1 MQQIDLIRIYQ
12 RKSALVIDDFPDMRG
27 SIRRML
33 LATGV
38 GNVDLASSGAEAI
51 SRCEHHRYDI
61 ILADYNLGDAKNGQQ
76 ILEELR
82 YRGLLRN
89 TSIYMMITAETTK
102 AMVFGALEYQPD
114 DYLTKPFT
122 QTTLQLRL
130 NRLVMEKEELRDIHR
145 ALDDSDHEAV
155 IALCDEH
162 ISAGDR
168 YSQRCLRMKAR
179 SLYELRRLDE
189 ASAIYRQVLAERP
202 LDWALI
208 GEGRCLMARGDW
220 DAAERI
226 FQKLVDNNC
235 LCLEVYDYL
244 AEIRR
249 RRGDIVSAQELLERA
264 SDISPN
270 AILRQQVLAEIS
282 EENGDWERAEKAH
295 RRVIRLSANSC
306 HEAPENY
313 FRYARCIATQLH
325 QQQNGSKDHKRLK
338 EVDEVLERAR
348 RRYRDDQAVKL
359 QADLIAVAAQAG
371 AGAVDEARQKL
382 VALEQQLQKR
392 DPAAEALPIALTL
405 ELARAHQAVGN
416 SDAARQLLLELAEA
430 HGGSDAIW
438 EQIDRVSEEPL
449 SDKGKARAVELN
461 QRGKELF
468 GRNQFEQAID
478 LFAEALRFYPNN
490 IGLKLNLLL
499 ALVKQMV
506 AAGSSP
512 ELLARAAK
520 IHASIGTIS
529 TEHPLYDRYQTLG
542 AHVAR
547 LQESSD
553 E

>member
-33 LATGV
+33 LAAGI
-38 GNVDLASSGAEAI
+38 GNVDLASSGTEAI
-51 SRCEHHRYDI
+51 NRCEHTSYDI
-61 ILADYNLGDAKNGQQ
+61 ILADYNLGDSKNGQQ

-89 TSIYMMITAETTK
+89 RSIYMMITAETTK

-130 NRLVMEKEELRDIHR
+130 NRLVMEKEDLRDIHR
-145 ALDDSDHEAV
+145 ALDEGDHETV

-162 ISAGDR
+162 IDAGDR
-168 YSQRCLRMKAR
+168 YQQRCLRMKAR
-179 SLYELRRLDE
+179 ALYDMGSYDD

-202 LDWALI
+202 LEWALI
-208 GEGRCLMARGDW
+208 GEGRCLMAREEW

-249 RRGDIVSAQELLERA
+249 QRGDIASAQQLLERA

-270 AILRQQVLAEIS
+270 AILRQQTLADIS
-282 EENGDWERAEKAH
+282 EENADWERAEKAH
-295 RRVIRLSANSC
+295 RKVIRLGANSC
-306 HEAPENY
+306 YEAPENY
-313 FRYARCIATQLH
+313 FRYARCLTTQLR
-325 QQQNGSKDHKRLK
+325 QQQPGSKEQKRLK
-338 EVDEVLERAR
+338 EVDDILERAR
-348 RRYRDDQAVKL
+348 RRYRDDTEVKL
-359 QADLIAVAAQAG
+359 QADLIGIAAQAS
-371 AGAVDEARQKL
+371 AGAIAPARQKL
-382 VALEQQLQKR
+382 ETIAAQLEQR
-392 DPAAEALPIALTL
+392 GDEAPPLSVNTML
-405 ELARAHQAVGN
+405 ELARTYQAAGN
-416 SDAARQLLLELAEA
+416 SAEAKHLLLELAEA
-430 HGGSDAIW
+430 NGGSDEIW

-449 SDKGKARAVELN
+449 SDKGKARAVQLN

-468 GRNQFEQAID
+468 ANNDFPQAID
-478 LFAEALRFYPNN
+478 LFAEALRIYPNN

-499 ALVKQMV
+499 ALIKQM
-506 AAGSSP
+506 AATGSAP
-512 ELLARAAK
+512 ELLARATQT
-520 IHASIGTIS
+520 HNSIGTLS
-529 TEHPLYDRYQTLG
+529 DDHPLRDRLQTLG
-542 AHVAR
+542 AHLAR
-547 LQESSD
+547 FQES
-553 E
+553 

>member
-33 LATGV
+33 LAAGIN
-38 GNVDLASSGAEAI
+38 NVDLASNGTEAI
-51 SRCEHHRYDI
+51 SRCEHQRYDI
-61 ILADYNLGDAKNGQQ
+61 ILADYNLGDTKNGQQ

-89 TSIYMMITAETTK
+89 TAIYMMITAETTK

-130 NRLVMEKEELRDIHR
+130 NRLILEKEDLRDIHR
-145 ALDDSDHEAV
+145 ALDDGDHDTV
-155 IALCDEH
+155 IALCEEH
-162 ISAGDR
+162 INAGDR
-168 YSQRCLRMKAR
+168 YQQRCLRMKAR
-179 SLYELRRLDE
+179 ALYDLRRLDE
-189 ASAIYRQVLAERP
+189 ASAIYQQVLAERP

-208 GEGRCLMARGDW
+208 GEGRCLMAHGNW

-249 RRGDIVSAQELLERA
+249 QRGDIISAQELLERA

-295 RRVIRLSANSC
+295 RKVVRLGANSC
-306 HEAPENY
+306 YEAPDNY
-313 FRYARCIATQLH
+313 FNYARCIATQL
-325 QQQNGSKDHKRLK
+325 QQQSGSKDRKRLK
-338 EVDEVLERAR
+338 EVDEILERAR
-348 RRYRDDQAVKL
+348 RRYRDDGAAKL
-359 QADLIAVAAQAG
+359 QADLIAVSAQAG
-371 AGAVDEARQKL
+371 AGSLDDAREKL
-382 VALEQQLQKR
+382 VALDQQLQKR
-392 DPAAEALPIALTL
+392 DADAEPLPIAVML
-405 ELARAHQAVGN
+405 EMARAHQAVGN
-416 SDAARQLLLELAEA
+416 SGEARQLLLDLADA

-438 EQIDRVSEEPL
+438 EQIDRISEEPL
-449 SDKGKARAVELN
+449 SDKGKARAVQLN

-468 GRNQFEQAID
+468 ARNEFAQAID
-478 LFAEALRFYPNN
+478 LFAEALRIYPNN

-506 AAGSSP
+506 ANGGSP
-512 ELLARAAK
+512 ELLTRAVK
-520 IHASIGTIS
+520 TLGSIGTLADD
-529 TEHPLYDRYQTLG
+529 HPLFDRHQTLG

-547 LQESSD
+547 LRESQHA
-553 E
+553 